1 MSKKSLDLNPMP
13 AQQRAIDAT
22 KAAGRIAMES
32 AQAIAQINQ
41 KASQELATL
50 IQERVSELMKT
61 QDPRAAFEYVHAEVL
76 QEAAKEI
83 SQYHNQLLQVL
94 KSGNKELA
102 DIAETLI
109 QESKAD
115 LIHFVNDATNN
126 APLGSEAY
134 VSVFKTSFNNALQN
148 FELIRA
154 AMADSFTN
162 FEKSVENVSNLANSK
177 AGSKKKGWYLVLPL
191 KVKGGFDGLKVN
203 IYGRVYF
210 FAIAARH
217 WKCKGQLPI

>member
-1 MSKKSLDLNPMP
+1 MSKKSLDLNAMP
-13 AQQRAIDAT
+13 GQQKAIDAT
-22 KAAGRIAMES
+22 KAAGRVAIES

-41 KASQELATL
+41 QATQELAAM

-61 QDPRAAFEYVHAEVL
+61 QDPRAAFEYIHAEVL
-76 QEAAKEI
+76 QDAAKEI
-83 SQYHNQLLQVL
+83 AQYHNQLLQVL
-94 KSGNKELA
+94 KSGNQELA
-102 DIAETLI
+102 DIAETMI

-115 LIHFVNDATNN
+115 LIHFVNDATDN

-162 FEKSVENVSNLANSK
+162 FEKSVENVSNLASPK
-177 AGSKKKGWYLVLPL
+177 GVAKKK
-191 KVKGGFDGLKVN
+191 
-203 IYGRVYF
+203 R
-210 FAIAARH
+210 
-217 WKCKGQLPI
+217 

>member
-1 MSKKSLDLNPMP
+1 MSKKSLDMNAIPG
-13 AQQRAIDAT
+13 QQRAIDAS
-22 KAAGRIAMES
+22 KAAGRVAIES

-41 KASQELATL
+41 QATQELAGM
-50 IQERVSELMKT
+50 IQKRVSELMKT
-61 QDPRAAFEYVHAEVL
+61 QDPRSAFEYVHSEVL
-76 QEAAKEI
+76 QDAAKEI

-94 KSGNKELA
+94 KSGNQELA
-102 DIAETLI
+102 DIAQTMI

-115 LIHFVNDATNN
+115 LIHFVNDATDN

-162 FEKSVENVSNLANSK
+162 FEKSVENVSNLASPK
-177 AGSKKKGWYLVLPL
+177 SASKKKG
-191 KVKGGFDGLKVN
+191 
-203 IYGRVYF
+203 
-210 FAIAARH
+210 
-217 WKCKGQLPI
+217 

>member
-1 MSKKSLDLNPMP
+1 MNQSIWKADMSKKSLDMNSIPG
-13 AQQRAIDAT
+13 QQRAIDAT
-22 KAAGRIAMES
+22 KAAGRVAIES

-41 KASQELATL
+41 QATQELAAL
-50 IQERVSELMKT
+50 IQIRVSELMKT
-61 QDPRAAFEYVHAEVL
+61 QDPRSAFEYVHAEVL
-76 QEAAKEI
+76 QDAAKEI

-94 KSGNKELA
+94 KSGNQELA
-102 DIAETLI
+102 DIAETMI

-115 LIHFVNDATNN
+115 LIHFVNDATDN

-162 FEKSVENVSNLANSK
+162 FEKSVENVSNLASPK
-177 AGSKKKGWYLVLPL
+177 SASKKKS
-191 KVKGGFDGLKVN
+191 
-203 IYGRVYF
+203 
-210 FAIAARH
+210 
-217 WKCKGQLPI
+217 